1 MQWSTRHPTCLNPTI
16 ESQTFA
22 PVLEIG
28 IKGIDYPFVNFEF
41 ACTNFEGDE
50 NDAMGW
56 RFGWRWLLH
65 SQFKLSF
72 DLTPKVHLINFTFC
86 LWFQVIFSSRA
97 CQLYGHLKPLLS
109 IQWEV
114 PLLNFQPRLK
124 VQCVTK
130 CSHPPFPS
138 P

>member
-1 MQWSTRHPTCLNPTI
+1 MVNTSSHLLESHYWEPNLCTCSWNWNKRHRLPICKFRVCLYKFWRRW
-16 ESQTFA
+16 EWCHG
-22 PVLEIG
+22 LEIRM
-28 IKGIDYPFVNFEF
+28 
-41 ACTNFEGDE
+41 A
-50 NDAMGW
+50 
-56 RFGWRWLLH
+56 WRWLLH